1 LDIHCKYCGEP
12 WDHAE
17 LHDMPTPES
26 LSKNGQP
33 LPYKEA
39 AALFSKLGCGA
50 FQTNFGENNPTMC
63 RASMV
68 DADAAAWAEAS
79 HILSD
84 DPDDWLQ
91 F

>member
-1 LDIHCKYCGEP
+1 MDIHCKYCGEP
-12 WDHAE
+12 WDHGE

-50 FQTNFGENNPTMC
+50 FQTNFGESNPTMC

-68 DADAAAWAEAS
+68 DADAAAWATAS

-84 DPDDWLQ
+84 EPDDWL